1 MQSDVVAE
9 IEEDAGN
16 RYGNAGGEADVQRI
30 EFLLDVPL
38 VEILE
43 SDLALPVPDVAY
55 FRSAEYGKAVRPFLN
70 DVVSIDYGNLKA
82 VDRRGDRGHF
92 GYAAFGRVFGQ
103 RLLEGDVATVYRVRQ
118 FRLQEVAF
126 EVYPHEE
133 RAEITYLIVILHL
146 VDDSTVQ
153 H

>member
-55 FRSAEYGKAVRPFLN
+55 FRSAEYGKAVRPFLD
-70 DVVSIDYGNLKA
+70 DVVSVDYGNLEA
-82 VDRRGDRGHF
+82 VVDEVIEAISGMLLSGASSGSGF
-92 GYAAFGRVFGQ
+92 SKVMLQ
-103 RLLEGDVATVYRVRQ
+103 RFIVYDSSGCRKW
-118 FRLQEVAF
+118 RLKFIRMKNE
-126 EVYPHEE
+126 PK
-133 RAEITYLIVILHL
+133 
-146 VDDSTVQ
+146 
-153 H
+153 

>member
-16 RYGNAGGEADVQRI
+16 RYSNAGGEADVQRI

-70 DVVSIDYGNLKA
+70 DVVSVDYGISKLWIDEVIEA
-82 VDRRGDRGHF
+82 ISGMLLSG
-92 GYAAFGRVFGQ
+92 AFSGSGF
-103 RLLEGDVATVYRVRQ
+103 EGDVAAVYRVRQ

>member
-9 IEEDAGN
+9 IEEDTGN
-16 RYGNAGGEADVQRI
+16 RYGNAGGETDVQRI

-70 DVVSIDYGNLKA
+70 DVVSVDYGNLEA
-82 VDRRGDRGHF
+82 VDGRGDSGF
-92 GYAAFGRVFGQ
+92 SKVMLQ
-103 RLLEGDVATVYRVRQ
+103 RFIVYDSSGCRKW
-118 FRLQEVAF
+118 RLKFIRMKNE
-126 EVYPHEE
+126 PK
-133 RAEITYLIVILHL
+133 
-146 VDDSTVQ
+146 
-153 H
+153 